1 MQRMLTLEFAKL
13 HLFQTTGGIAFF
25 FGRRIVAPFAL
36 GAFQNNQF
44 AHFSFLSKVVIDIIP
59 NRLKRLGKFRFLNP
73 AAPFKDAAD
82 SQPTELITQRS
93 RKHDR
98 KQRYDRLHG

>member
-1 MQRMLTLEFAKL
+1 MQRMLTLKLAIL

-44 AHFSFLSKVVIDIIP
+44 AHF
-59 NRLKRLGKFRFLNP
+59 R
-73 AAPFKDAAD
+73 
-82 SQPTELITQRS
+82 
-93 RKHDR
+93 
-98 KQRYDRLHG
+98 

>member
-1 MQRMLTLEFAKL
+1 MQRVLTVEFAIL

-44 AHFSFLSKVVIDIIP
+44 AHFLKLSLRVDIDPGTVVTGGPGTIP
-59 NRLKRLGKFRFLNP
+59 LSVFP
-73 AAPFKDAAD
+73 AALHSAAGN
-82 SQPTELITQRS
+82 TQR
-93 RKHDR
+93 
-98 KQRYDRLHG
+98 RY

>member
-1 MQRMLTLEFAKL
+1 MQRVLTVEFAIL

-44 AHFSFLSKVVIDIIP
+44 AHVFKLSLGVDISP
-59 NRLKRLGKFRFLNP
+59 EPSLQAARELYRFEIS
-73 AAPFKDAAD
+73 AA
-82 SQPTELITQRS
+82 
-93 RKHDR
+93 
-98 KQRYDRLHG
+98 